1 MIPDA
6 LLRAAR
12 RSRTASAP
20 SAGGSPPPPP
30 LAPASSPAP
39 ATTSTADGGDASP
52 LPTTPPP
59 HDDLPLAS
67 DLMDDASGGGVGG
80 HADGVSPAIPSVTPA
95 AAAAAAAVPGGGLV
109 GVATPLPRTPP
120 ARRAGTPP
128 PSRASA
134 GGSARRV
141 PLARR
146 VAVDGAAAAEK
157 EAMAEAMA
165 RLREAAAALDA
176 EDWIAGVHD
185 AARVSAFAAV
195 ALRRAIRVPPPTPTA
210 AATSTAITTGT
221 AATHPAPAAGVL
233 AGKACATVATMKLTV
248 KTLAGKTFTVEA
260 EDTET
265 VWAGSKVHA
274 LKAKVAEALG
284 NSDADPLGYRLVHSG
299 KVLSANDAALSAV
312 GVNDSGFIVVMPPKK
327 VVAKKMPAPAK
338 APTAAAAATPATP
351 AAAAPVPASDTPAAA
366 AAPAAAG
373 TAGAGNDLVVG
384 SQYEASVQRLCD
396 MGFAEDQV
404 KLALR
409 AAFNNPVRAVEYL
422 SNGIPASAVE
432 EAASVV
438 PSTVGATPAA
448 SGGATA
454 NVNSD
459 TSATATRGAPAGES
473 GGAATKATT
482 SPAAEATT
490 GAAAAA
496 PAAAAAAPV
505 AAAADTP
512 FEMFGGG
519 GGGGAAGGGTGQL
532 DFLRRLPQFN
542 LMRRMI
548 HTNQTLLQPLLQQ
561 LRQTNP
567 SLFQVI
573 NSNQEEFLRLLNE
586 PISESDNMSELMRH
600 LASDEAASMDSGGP
614 AGGVGG
620 ALPSNY
626 ITVTQGEAD
635 QIERLMTLVGPMGV
649 GRDAVVQA
657 WLACEKDEAL
667 AANYLLDNA
676 GDLAEAE
683 DGGDGGDG
691 SPPLPPAPTGGAP

>member
-1 MIPDA
+1 
-6 LLRAAR
+6 
-12 RSRTASAP
+12 
-20 SAGGSPPPPP
+20 
-30 LAPASSPAP
+30 
-39 ATTSTADGGDASP
+39 
-52 LPTTPPP
+52 
-59 HDDLPLAS
+59 
-67 DLMDDASGGGVGG
+67 
-80 HADGVSPAIPSVTPA
+80 
-95 AAAAAAAVPGGGLV
+95 
-109 GVATPLPRTPP
+109 
-120 ARRAGTPP
+120 
-128 PSRASA
+128 
-134 GGSARRV
+134 
-141 PLARR
+141 
-146 VAVDGAAAAEK
+146 
-157 EAMAEAMA
+157 
-165 RLREAAAALDA
+165 
-176 EDWIAGVHD
+176 
-185 AARVSAFAAV
+185 
-195 ALRRAIRVPPPTPTA
+195 
-210 AATSTAITTGT
+210 
-221 AATHPAPAAGVL
+221 
-233 AGKACATVATMKLTV
+233 MKLTV

-265 VWAGSKVHA
+265 VWAGSKVR
-274 LKAKVAEALG
+274 VAPARCVHVCGGRPGGWKGVAVGDEWSTVCVVPIDSVSPGRVVMCVVGGMAAVGLGDLRVAGCEVFQSPLG

-505 AAAADTP
+505 AAAAAPVAAAADTP